1 MAITALQLI
10 TSSMRLIGAVASGET
25 PTADEQTDALQV
37 LNDMLDA
44 CNTDQL
50 AIFTNYDVTFNTVAA
65 QQSYTIGPAAGDITA
80 TRPVGIEYA
89 YSIDGGLTNPIMI
102 VNEQQWADLQ
112 QKTYTEATPRAIRYR
127 AEYPLGTINVWPV
140 PAAVTPITLSVNS
153 QFSALATTA
162 ASIAYP
168 PGYGKWL
175 RYQLAVELGPE
186 FKVAVS
192 DDIRRIAAD
201 TLADIKGINRQ
212 QPVSVFDPALTQYA
226 GNGLSAFLA
235 GY

>member
-10 TSSMRLIGAVASGET
+10 TNSMRLLGAVASGES

-89 YSIDGGLTNPIMI
+89 YSIDGGLTYPIMI
-102 VNEQQWADLQ
+102 ANVQQWADVL
-112 QKTYTEATPRAIRYR
+112 QKTYTEATPRAIYYE
-127 AEYPLGTINVWPV
+127 AAYPLGTIKVWPV
-140 PAAVTPITLSVNS
+140 PSDITPITLSVNS

>member
-1 MAITALQLI
+1 M
-10 TSSMRLIGAVASGET
+10 
-25 PTADEQTDALQV
+25 
-37 LNDMLDA
+37 
-44 CNTDQL
+44 
-50 AIFTNYDVTFNTVAA
+50 
-65 QQSYTIGPAAGDITA
+65 
-80 TRPVGIEYA
+80 
-89 YSIDGGLTNPIMI
+89 
-102 VNEQQWADLQ
+102 QQWADVL
-112 QKTYTEATPRAIRYR
+112 QKTYTEATPRAIYYE
-127 AEYPLGTINVWPV
+127 AAYPLGTIKVWPV
-140 PAAVTPITLSVNS
+140 PSDITPITLSVNS